1 MILKIDGDLNP
12 YYAQTLCLI
21 YFPGEKFGAA
31 EAARTDAPEA
41 NILVR
46 AREDGVYSS
55 VRLRLG
61 EKSGFGESVVA
72 YSELFPRERVKKIAS
87 GHAMTLAAKEL
98 FGYISPWGVLTG
110 VRPAKVAAQYLS
122 AGLGVMKTRRLLAG
136 EYFLNPKKAFL
147 ATSEAQTELRLTRGM
162 ADDLCS
168 VYISVPFCPTR
179 CAYCSFVSASQ
190 KMLSLLDDY
199 LVRLIED
206 VRRTFLL
213 IEQLHLRVAAVYI
226 GGGTPT
232 TLSERQLETLLSTV
246 ADSTDVSALSEFT
259 LEAGRPDTITAEKL
273 QIAKAF
279 GVTRIS
285 VNPQSLSDAVL
296 AKIGRRHTVE
306 DFYRAYEQAAASG
319 IREINTDLIVGLP
332 GDDFK
337 TFSLSLD
344 KIISLAPANVT
355 VHAFCF
361 KRAADLS
368 RPSGALY
375 SPDAQAAAKC
385 IQYSQLTLANAG
397 YKPYYMYRQKNAV
410 GNLEN
415 VGFSIAGHE
424 CMYNIFMMEEM
435 HSIFGAGA
443 GAVTKLVRRGT
454 SGAQSRIQRIFAP
467 KYPYE
472 YLRDIEKIRCGVP
485 ARGIPSYEERVF
497 EFFRG
502 E

>member
-147 ATSEAQTELRLTRGM
+147 ATSVAQTELRLTRGM

-213 IEQLHLRVAAVYI
+213 IE
-226 GGGTPT
+226 P
-232 TLSERQLETLLSTV
+232 
-246 ADSTDVSALSEFT
+246 DSA
-259 LEAGRPDTITAEKL
+259 
-273 QIAKAF
+273 
-279 GVTRIS
+279 
-285 VNPQSLSDAVL
+285 
-296 AKIGRRHTVE
+296 
-306 DFYRAYEQAAASG
+306 
-319 IREINTDLIVGLP
+319 
-332 GDDFK
+332 
-337 TFSLSLD
+337 
-344 KIISLAPANVT
+344 
-355 VHAFCF
+355 
-361 KRAADLS
+361 RAAN
-368 RPSGALY
+368 
-375 SPDAQAAAKC
+375 C
-385 IQYSQLTLANAG
+385 
-397 YKPYYMYRQKNAV
+397 AV
-410 GNLEN
+410 R
-415 VGFSIAGHE
+415 H
-424 CMYNIFMMEEM
+424 
-435 HSIFGAGA
+435 
-443 GAVTKLVRRGT
+443 
-454 SGAQSRIQRIFAP
+454 P
-467 KYPYE
+467 
-472 YLRDIEKIRCGVP
+472 
-485 ARGIPSYEERVF
+485 
-497 EFFRG
+497 
-502 E
+502 